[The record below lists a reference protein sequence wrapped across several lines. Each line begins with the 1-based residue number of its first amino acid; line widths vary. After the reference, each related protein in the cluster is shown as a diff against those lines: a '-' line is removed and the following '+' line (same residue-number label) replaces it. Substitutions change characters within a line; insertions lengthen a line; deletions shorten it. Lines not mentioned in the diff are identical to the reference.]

1 DAVGPPDFKLA
12 PVTDTGEAPRIFD
25 LSSHRRAREALEFGL
40 GVPELGFNIFVVG
53 EDRSGRMTAT
63 LELLAEHAKH
73 LPRPSDWI
81 YLPNFRRPD
90 RPRPYRLPPGIG
102 RVFRDRLEALLPA
115 LRQALARAFEA
126 AEFAAHLER

>member
-1 DAVGPPDFKLA
+1 MSVVRLAADQVGPPAFASTPAAASDG
-12 PVTDTGEAPRIFD
+12 TPRIFD

-63 LELLAEHAKH
+63 LDLLAEHAKR

-81 YLPNFRRPD
+81 YLPNFRHPE
-90 RPRPYRLPPGIG
+90 RPRPYRLPAGLG
-102 RVFRDRLEALLPA
+102 RAFRDRLEA
-115 LRQALARAFEA
+115 
-126 AEFAAHLER
+126 

>member
-1 DAVGPPDFKLA
+1 MGVERLAADTVGPPAFAVPAVA
-12 PVTDTGEAPRIFD
+12 PPGEAPRIFD

-63 LELLAEHAKH
+63 LELLAEHAKR

-81 YLPNFRRPD
+81 YLPNFRHPE
-90 RPRPYRLPPGIG
+90 RPRPYRLRAGFGPAFRG
-102 RVFRDRLEALLPA
+102 RLVGLLA
-115 LRQALARAFEA
+115 GTRRG
-126 AEFAAHLER
+126 